1 MAETQTTALG
11 SDTTPKA
18 DDPATTPAPTS
29 EVVAEPQQPPAE
41 VVEPPKAGEPVTDDI
56 PKPKDAPGAPSEYE
70 FKPPPEGQTPFEES
84 VMDAFKTSV
93 RELNLT
99 NDGAQSILDGVL
111 PAMEEAAKEKLDGMR
126 AEWKELSRTDKEF
139 GGDAFKTSC
148 QIANTALDRFC
159 SAEMQSLLIESG
171 FADHPEFVRAFVRIG
186 KAISEDTILAGR
198 DPIAAE
204 EDLSDPKVQE
214 RRMYKT

>member
-11 SDTTPKA
+11 SDTTQKA

-70 FKPPPEGQTPFEES
+70 FKPPEGQTLDEGVLDSFS
-84 VMDAFKTSV
+84 AAA

-99 NDGAQSILDGVL
+99 NDGAQSILDSVL
-111 PAMEEAAKEKLDGMR
+111 PKIEEAAKERLDAAR
-126 AEWKELSRTDKEF
+126 AEWKELSRNDKEF
-139 GGDAFKTSC
+139 GGDAFKTNC
-148 QIANTALDRFC
+148 AIANTAYDRFC
-159 SAEMQSLLIESG
+159 SDEMKSLLIESG
-171 FADHPEFVRAFVRIG
+171 FADHPEFVRSFFRIG